1 MKMISVLEGRP
12 EQGYLVIAEDGNK
25 NLVPCFYIG
34 NHFVRGRLSL
44 ASEGGSLL
52 SEKLL
57 GVTRWC
63 YETKPED
70 LVRPNTPFTPKIV
83 H

>member
-12 EQGYLVIAEDGNK
+12 EQGCLVIAEDGNK
-25 NLVPCFYIG
+25 NLVPCFYI
-34 NHFVRGRLSL
+34 NHHFVRGQLTP
-44 ASEGGSLL
+44 EGGCLL
-52 SEKLL
+52 SGTVP

-63 YETKPED
+63 YHTKPESPA
-70 LVRPNTPFTPKIV
+70 RPNTPFTPKIV